1 MVFSSLEWIVIV
13 FAALSFIKLI
23 IILTNRREW
32 LPVVK
37 EVYGGPRFFSPIL
50 FVLAAL
56 MFWILWQHLSLVEI
70 MAVMAF
76 TAVFIALA
84 LLQYGQEVIK
94 LAKKS
99 VSVKIKGWLLFY
111 LLVWIALLVCTL
123 YTIFAK

>member
-1 MVFSSLEWIVIV
+1 VVARGQGSIRKPEI
-13 FAALSFIKLI
+13 LSPL
-23 IILTNRREW
+23 
-32 LPVVK
+32 
-37 EVYGGPRFFSPIL
+37 L
-50 FVLAAL
+50 FGLAAL

-84 LLQYGQEVIK
+84 LLQYGQEVIR

-123 YTIFAK
+123 YSIFAK